1 MDNQRETERE
11 RRKDR
16 DRGRQTDTY
25 RERKRKKRTE
35 TERDRGRETETEGD
49 RDLQNVPLNSVL
61 QKPLWDPPA
70 LDSTFPGSHGL
81 TRRTPGSGFPLSA
94 LLLADISSRTTSIV
108 SRLQMAAN
116 RRRSGHG
123 ILVD

>member
-1 MDNQRETERE
+1 MNNQRETERE

-16 DRGRQTDTY
+16 DRDRQTDTQ
-25 RERKRKKRTE
+25 RERKRKRTE
-35 TERDRGRETETEGD
+35 TEGDRWRETETEGD
-49 RDLQNVPLNSVL
+49 RDLQNVPFNSVL
-61 QKPLWDPPA
+61 QKTLWDPPA
-70 LDSTFPGSHGL
+70 SDSTFPGSHGL
-81 TRRTPGSGFPLSA
+81 ARRIPGSGFPLSA
-94 LLLADISSRTTSIV
+94 LLLSDISSCTTSIV